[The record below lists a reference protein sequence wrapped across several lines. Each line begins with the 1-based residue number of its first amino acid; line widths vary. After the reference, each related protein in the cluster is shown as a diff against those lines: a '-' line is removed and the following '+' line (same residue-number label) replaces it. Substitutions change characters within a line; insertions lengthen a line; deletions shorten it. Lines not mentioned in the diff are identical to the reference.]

1 MILGIDPGLANLG
14 WGVVDGEKLVDYGC
28 VETKAGE
35 EAGDRLLMIY
45 KEVKKIIEG
54 YGVECVVMESLY
66 FAKNAKSAIKVAEVM
81 GVVKLCAKDNRIKV
95 REYTPLQIKTC
106 LVGYGRAEKD
116 QVEGMV
122 SRLLNLK
129 QPIKPD
135 HASDAVAV
143 AMTHIRY
150 TNPKF

>member
-14 WGVVDGEKLVDYGC
+14 WGMVDGENLVDYGC
-28 VETKAGE
+28 IETKTSQE
-35 EAGDRLLMIY
+35 YSERLKKIY
-45 KEVKKIIEG
+45 DELAKIIENFK
-54 YGVECVVMESLY
+54 VECVVMESLY

-81 GVVKLCAKDNRIKV
+81 GVVKLCAKNNNIEVK
-95 REYTPLQIKTC
+95 EYTPLQIKTC
-106 LVGYGRAEKD
+106 LVGYGRAEKE
-116 QVEGMV
+116 QVEEMV

-150 TNPKF
+150 NQL